1 MVKAFFRDT
10 LITLLL
16 TIVVFFVVQN
26 TIQVSIVNGS
36 SMEPDLH
43 SGQRLIVNKVAYYLG
58 DPQRGDIIIFRPP
71 PNPLSTPYIKRIVGL
86 PGETVEVKSGVVY
99 VNGKP
104 LDEPYIKEKANY
116 SRPAE
121 KIAADNYYVLGDNRN
136 NTNDSH
142 IWGPV
147 PRENI
152 IGKASLSIWPPEVW
166 GLAPNYGFEAP

>member
-1 MVKAFFRDT
+1 MKAFIRDT
-10 LITLLL
+10 LITILL
-16 TIVVFFVVQN
+16 TVVVFFAVQN

-71 PNPLSTPYIKRIVGL
+71 PSPLSTPYIKRIVGL
-86 PGETVEVKSGVVY
+86 PGETVEVKTGAVY
-99 VNGKP
+99 INGAP
-104 LDEPYIKEKANY
+104 LTEPYIKERANY
-116 SRPAE
+116 SRPPE
-121 KIAADNYYVLGDNRN
+121 KIAADNYFVLGDNRN

-152 IGKASLSIWPPEVW
+152 IGKASLSIWPPEQW